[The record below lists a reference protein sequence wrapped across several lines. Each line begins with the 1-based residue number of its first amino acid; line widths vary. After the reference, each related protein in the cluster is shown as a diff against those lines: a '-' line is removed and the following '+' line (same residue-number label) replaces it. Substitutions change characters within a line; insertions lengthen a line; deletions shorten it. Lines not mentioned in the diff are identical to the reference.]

1 LNELIALPENQRNL
15 ARVWQASDKQSSQHR
30 VIIRELLLTDG
41 PQHNGEEYIRSAAL
55 QINYFTKQEC
65 GIPQIIDV
73 FREHGRHFIVLEHTE
88 GNSLAA
94 LIQQGGALPERI
106 VAKYGQQMCQLLSA
120 LSTTKHPI
128 IHGSISPSTI
138 IVSPDGT
145 YVSLIHFPILPAM
158 ALSLKAS
165 NASSPDYLAPE
176 QARGTVGPSSDLY
189 SLAATL
195 HYAVTGYD
203 PGEHM
208 SFFYPPTR
216 RLNPAVTAYM
226 EAILAKQ
233 LRLSTA
239 QRYPDA
245 AAMQHDLEALIANH
259 TSEDE
264 YADIFQGTADPQQL
278 GPLKMPESS
287 NHLLDMGIF
296 AAITVLM
303 LIGLL
308 FFLLR

>member
-1 LNELIALPENQRNL
+1 M
-15 ARVWQASDKQSSQHR
+15 
-30 VIIRELLLTDG
+30 IIRELLLTDG

-88 GNSLAA
+88 GNN
-94 LIQQGGALPERI
+94 
-106 VAKYGQQMCQLLSA
+106 
-120 LSTTKHPI
+120 
-128 IHGSISPSTI
+128 GSISPSTI